1 MIKYVRYKMENL
13 ISYGV
18 LDQERVKEIS
28 SNPFEKYDFTGK
40 EYSVSDVNLIAP
52 VSPSKIVA
60 IGLNY
65 SSHLDGRE
73 APEVPE
79 AFYKVP

>member
-28 SNPFEKYDFTGK
+28 SNPFEKYDFTG
-40 EYSVSDVNLIAP
+40 
-52 VSPSKIVA
+52 
-60 IGLNY
+60 
-65 SSHLDGRE
+65 
-73 APEVPE
+73 
-79 AFYKVP
+79 